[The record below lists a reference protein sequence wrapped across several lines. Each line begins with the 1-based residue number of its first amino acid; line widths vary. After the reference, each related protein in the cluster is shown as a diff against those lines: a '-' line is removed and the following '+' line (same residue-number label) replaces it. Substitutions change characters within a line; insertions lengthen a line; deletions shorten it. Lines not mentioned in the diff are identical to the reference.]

1 MTTLGCIGTS
11 SGPLQDVE
19 MAALS
24 CMETS
29 PLIPSASF
37 RSSPLQNME
46 ITTLS
51 CIGRS
56 VYTPSFRSGPF
67 QASFRSGLFQDIEKS
82 TLSCMETSPLIP
94 TAFTIIQP
102 YQSCK
107 ADVSLLCVQVST
119 LMHPFQD
126 VRCSTVQDHKS
137 LRQKISISCRYSST
151 QDTDDTKFS
160 IVVVLSAPILVFGYS

>member
-67 QASFRSGLFQDIEKS
+67 QASFRSGLFQDIEMS

-107 ADVSLLCVQVST
+107 LSVPRRVGRRFFTMRTSIHAD
-119 LMHPFQD
+119 
-126 VRCSTVQDHKS
+126 
-137 LRQKISISCRYSST
+137 
-151 QDTDDTKFS
+151 
-160 IVVVLSAPILVFGYS
+160 APIPRCTMQHRSRSQVAAPKNLYFM